1 MTHLA
6 SHTEVCHILNPSC
19 ILAQSLV
26 LPITITVLYSVQY
39 ITTITY
45 NLSRVVPPIR
55 LLTPKNRK
63 IMRFSRV
70 WSSKL
75 CFSICSDHCSTVF
88 GLIFVWGKLN
98 SANSMVGWIIG
109 NIWPDSVV
117 PSPVT
122 HPNRP
127 VSLITGD
134 NYWKLYQDVYLD
146 WFVFRVFDDATV
158 TTLEDQSLDA
168 LSTAAPSR
176 SDAFGDCFQAI
187 QEYSNYVELFLI
199 KENECFIAED
209 VTFM

>member
-1 MTHLA
+1 MLERLINTPNSSVLNGRIKFNVSIVNFWPIFLWWVSAFKRVTVAIKYTLTSQLFGSSIMTHLA

-45 NLSRVVPPIR
+45 DLSRVVPLIR
-55 LLTPKNRK
+55 QLTPKNRK

-98 SANSMVGWIIG
+98 SANSMVGWMIG

-117 PSPVT
+117 SSPVT

-127 VSLITGD
+127 VGKNDS
-134 NYWKLYQDVYLD
+134 
-146 WFVFRVFDDATV
+146 
-158 TTLEDQSLDA
+158 
-168 LSTAAPSR
+168 
-176 SDAFGDCFQAI
+176 
-187 QEYSNYVELFLI
+187 
-199 KENECFIAED
+199 
-209 VTFM
+209 

>member
-1 MTHLA
+1 MSHFNTH
-6 SHTEVCHILNPSC
+6 TSC
-19 ILAQSLV
+19 ILAQPLV

-45 NLSRVVPPIR
+45 DLSRVVPLIR
-55 LLTPKNRK
+55 QLTPKIEKSWDFQGCGAQNCAVLYAQT
-63 IMRFSRV
+63 IAQLFLAWFLSEV
-70 WSSKL
+70 SS
-75 CFSICSDHCSTVF
+75 IQQIV
-88 GLIFVWGKLN
+88 V
-98 SANSMVGWIIG
+98 AWIIG

-117 PSPVT
+117 PSSVT
-122 HPNRP
+122 HHNRP